1 MCAIFG
7 SYDVDKFY
15 ELAKLN
21 SYRGSHSYSIAY
33 YNGKNVSLLTQ
44 GFGEFPE
51 VDLDKN
57 YYYIGHVQAPTTDSK
72 DCNSIHPANDMGDYL
87 WHNGI
92 IKDYQIKVWQ
102 NAWSKDWT
110 WDTKWLLHLIN
121 AGDIEGTLSE
131 ADGSFACLWYG
142 KYNPSIHLFRN
153 DNCPMFING
162 HDFSS
167 TKFDGAESIESG
179 HFYSY
184 NIENGWIKDKRTF
197 KTKNKFYWSAG

>member
-7 SYDVDKFY
+7 SFDRDKFY

-21 SYRGSHSYSIAY
+21 SYRGSHSYSISY
-33 YNGKNVSLLTQ
+33 YDRKNIHVLDKGL
-44 GFGEFPE
+44 GDFPE
-51 VDLDKN
+51 LDLDKQ

-72 DCNSIHPANDMGDYL
+72 DIDSVHPANDKGDYL

-102 NAWSKDWT
+102 NSWDKDWS
-110 WDTKWLLHLIN
+110 WDTKWLLYLLN
-121 AGDIEGTLSE
+121 TGNVDNVLSE

-142 KYNPSIHLFRN
+142 KYNPSLYMFRN
-153 DNCPMFING
+153 ENSPMFIEG

-167 TKFDGAESIESG
+167 TKFDKSTPIEPGA
-179 HFYSY
+179 FYAFHTEKGWVPNY
-184 NIENGWIKDKRTF
+184 NKF